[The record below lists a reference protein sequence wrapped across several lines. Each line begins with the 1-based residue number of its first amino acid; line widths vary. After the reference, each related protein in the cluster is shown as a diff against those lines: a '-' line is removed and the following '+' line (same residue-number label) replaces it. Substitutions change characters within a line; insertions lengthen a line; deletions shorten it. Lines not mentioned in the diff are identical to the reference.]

1 MSLTHHGS
9 GRFDVWAPDAAA
21 VSLLANGQEYAM
33 KQVAGAPGA
42 DGWWSAPDAPADAD
56 VDYGYLID
64 GETHP
69 LPDPRSR
76 RLPAGVH
83 ELSRTYDPG
92 AHEWRDA
99 GWKGKELRGSVIYE
113 LHVGTF
119 TPEGTLDAAAGKLGY
134 LADLGVDFVELLPVN
149 GFNGTHNWGYDGVQ
163 WFAVHEGYG
172 GPAAYQRFVDAAHG
186 AGLGV
191 IQDVV
196 YNHLGPSGN
205 YLPRFGPYLKQGD
218 ANTWGDSVNLDGPGS
233 DVVREYILDNAA
245 LWLRDYHVD
254 GLRLDAVHALR
265 DERAVHLLEDL
276 GALGD
281 AIAAETGLPKTLIA
295 ESDLNDPRLLY
306 PRGANGYGLAGQWSD
321 DFHHAVHV
329 NVTGET
335 TGYYSDFAS
344 LGVLAKVLQ
353 DGFLHDGSYSS
364 FRGRHHGRPINTSLV
379 HPAALVVCNQNH
391 DQIGNRAVGD
401 RLSQSLPYGPLA
413 LAAVLTLTSPFTPML
428 FMGEEFGA
436 STPWQFFTSHP
447 EPELGT
453 ATAEGR
459 IREFE
464 RMGWDPAVVPDPQ
477 DPETF
482 RRSKLD
488 WEEASAGDHAR
499 LLSLYRSL
507 TGLRREYPELAGLG
521 FEDTEVTFD
530 DDAGWLRFRRGP
542 VEVLLNFSA
551 APVRLAVGRGMLL
564 LSTEESSGVDE
575 GLLVLAAHSGA
586 VLAHGKEVIPS

>member
-1 MSLTHHGS
+1 MSLTHTGA
-9 GRFDVWAPDAAA
+9 GRFDVWAPNVSA
-21 VSLLANGQEYAM
+21 VTLLANGTQYPM
-33 KQVAGAPGA
+33 STLDTAPGS
-42 DGWWSAPDAPADAD
+42 DGWWRAPDAPTDAA
-56 VDYGYLID
+56 VDYGYLLD
-64 GETHP
+64 GDTHP

-76 RLPAGVH
+76 RLPEGVH
-83 ELSRTYDPG
+83 ALSRTFSP
-92 AHEWRDA
+92 ATHEWQDA
-99 GWKGKELRGSVIYE
+99 SWQGKELRGSVIYE

-119 TPEGTLDAAAGKLGY
+119 TPAGTLDAAVDKLGY
-134 LADLGVDFVELLPVN
+134 LVDLGIDFVELLPVN

-163 WFAVHEGYG
+163 WYAVHEGYG
-172 GPAAYQRFVDAAHG
+172 GPAAYQRFVDAAHA

-205 YLPRFGPYLKQGD
+205 YLSRFGPYLKQGD

-254 GLRLDAVHALR
+254 GLRLDAVHALK
-265 DERAVHLLEDL
+265 DERAVHILEDL

-295 ESDLNDPRLLY
+295 ESDLNNPRLLY
-306 PRGANGYGLAGQWSD
+306 PSGANGYGLAGQWSD

-329 NVTGET
+329 NVSGET
-335 TGYYSDFAS
+335 TGYYSDFDS
-344 LGVLAKVLQ
+344 LAALAKVLK

-379 HPAALVVCNQNH
+379 HPEALVVCSQNH
-391 DQIGNRAVGD
+391 DQIGNRATGD
-401 RLSQSLPYGPLA
+401 RLSQSLPFGPLA
-413 LAAVLTLTSPFTPML
+413 VAAVLTLTSPFTPML

-447 EPELGT
+447 EPELGK

-482 RRSKLD
+482 RRSKLN
-488 WEEASAGDHAR
+488 WAESSVGDHAR
-499 LLSLYRSL
+499 LLDLYRSL
-507 TGLRREYPELAGLG
+507 AALRREHAELAGLG
-521 FEDTEVTFD
+521 FAETEVEFD
-530 DDAGWLRFRRGP
+530 DDAGWLRFRRGS
-542 VEVLLNFSA
+542 VEVLLNLSEQKITLDRA
-551 APVRLAVGRGMLL
+551 GGTLL
-564 LSTEESSGVDE
+564 LSTEEVP
-575 GLLVLAAHSGA
+575 AADGGSLSLGPWSAA
-586 VLAHGKEVIPS
+586 VVKAP